1 MTYNFA
7 ESFVLIDLE
16 PSLLC
21 PKRPKQ
27 IWLAEWFSICLLL
40 SPISALVTFAKQLM
54 RVHLVALNLCLRHTK
69 SRAVERFEYWGGGG
83 GGWRVVMEW
92 V

>member
-7 ESFVLIDLE
+7 ESFVLMDLE

-54 RVHLVALNLCLRHTK
+54 RVHLVVLNLCLRHTK
-69 SRAVERFEYWGGGG
+69 SRAVERFEYWG
-83 GGWRVVMEW
+83 
-92 V
+92 